1 MNNSLE
7 EIGKRLSERRRKVG
21 LSQEELGER
30 AGVTGQ
36 TISYAELGKKAM
48 RTDTLLRI
56 CEVLEVSPD
65 YLLLGQISTDHASH
79 LLKRMESLTPGQFS
93 DLENIIELFIQ
104 AVQRKD

>member
-48 RTDTLLRI
+48 RTDTYSEFVRCWRLVQTICCWGRSVQNMLLI
-56 CEVLEVSPD
+56 
-65 YLLLGQISTDHASH
+65 
-79 LLKRMESLTPGQFS
+79 F
-93 DLENIIELFIQ
+93 
-104 AVQRKD
+104 